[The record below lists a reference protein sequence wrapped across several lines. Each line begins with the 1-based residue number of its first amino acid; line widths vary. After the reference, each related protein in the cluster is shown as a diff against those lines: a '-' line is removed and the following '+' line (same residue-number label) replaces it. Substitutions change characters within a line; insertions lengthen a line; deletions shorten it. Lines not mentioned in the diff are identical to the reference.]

1 MKVRSWFVVAIVLCA
16 WVAVATPA
24 GEGTK
29 YGEGVSGKE
38 VVAIGELLTD
48 PEAYVGK
55 TIRVEG
61 KITDVCPRMGC
72 WIEISESVATS
83 IKFKV
88 KDGVI
93 VFKPE
98 VKGKE
103 VLAEG
108 VFTRVDMTRE
118 EALSYAEHLAE
129 EKGEPF
135 DPSTVTEPYVF
146 YQIAGKGAVV
156 R

>member
-1 MKVRSWFVVAIVLCA
+1 MNVRAWFVIAMVLCA
-16 WVAVATPA
+16 LVAVAAPA

-38 VVAIGELLTD
+38 VVAIAELLTD
-48 PEAYVGK
+48 PDAYVGK

-72 WIEISESVATS
+72 WIEISENEATS

-88 KDGVI
+88 KDGVL
-93 VFKPE
+93 VFKPD

-103 VLAEG
+103 VVAEG
-108 VFTRVDMTRE
+108 VFTRIDMTRD
-118 EALSYAEHLAE
+118 EAIDYAEHLAE

-146 YQIAGKGAVV
+146 YQIAGKGALI

>member
-1 MKVRSWFVVAIVLCA
+1 MNVLTRLVVAMVLCA
-16 WVAVATPA
+16 LVSVAAPA

-29 YGEGVSGKE
+29 YGEGISGKK
-38 VVAIGELLTD
+38 VVAIGELLAD
-48 PEAYVGK
+48 PDAYVGK

-61 KITDVCPRMGC
+61 EITDVCPRMGC
-72 WIEISESVATS
+72 WIEISESEAAS

-88 KDGVI
+88 EDGVI

-98 VKGKE
+98 IKGKE
-103 VLAEG
+103 VVAEG
-108 VFTRVDMTRE
+108 VFTRIDMTRE
-118 EALSYAEHLAE
+118 EAIGYAEHLAE

-135 DPSTVTEPYVF
+135 DPATVTEPYVF
-146 YQIAGKGAVV
+146 FQIAGKGAVV

>member
-1 MKVRSWFVVAIVLCA
+1 MNVRKWFVVAIVVCA
-16 WVAVATPA
+16 LVAVATPA
-24 GEGTK
+24 GEGEK
-29 YGEGVSGKE
+29 YGEGLTGKE
-38 VVAIGELLTD
+38 VVAIAELMTD
-48 PEAYVGK
+48 PDAYVGK

-72 WIEISESVATS
+72 WIQISESENAS

-98 VKGKE
+98 IKGK
-103 VLAEG
+103 VVIAEG
-108 VFTRVDMTRE
+108 VFTRIDMTRD
-118 EALSYAEHLAE
+118 EAIGYAEHLAE
-129 EKGEPF
+129 EKGESF
-135 DPSTVTEPYVF
+135 DPATVTEPYVF
-146 YQIAGKGAVV
+146 FQIAGTGAVV